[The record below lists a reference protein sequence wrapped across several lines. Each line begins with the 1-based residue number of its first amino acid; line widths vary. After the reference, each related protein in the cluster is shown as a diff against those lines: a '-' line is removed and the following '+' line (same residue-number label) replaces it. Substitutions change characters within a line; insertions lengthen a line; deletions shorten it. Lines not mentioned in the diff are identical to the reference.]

1 MLVSQS
7 IGFAVEVYTGSDSY
21 FISFV
26 ENIMRSI
33 SRLAFALC
41 VLAFS
46 TLPMNVSAQ
55 ASPAKD
61 SVPLIAGVPGPLTWQ
76 HPASYWKI
84 DDDQTLTIVADKKTN
99 WYVSPAGDG
108 KWDSSNRLLFKPA
121 SDFVL
126 SAKVTVGYHS
136 TWDAGG
142 LVLYANDSVWA
153 KFGIEV
159 TSEKKPT
166 IVSVVTRTVSDDN
179 NSIVVNGSSAYL
191 KIAKAGSGIFFY
203 ESEDGQNW
211 SIIRAF
217 SLGDNLDLR
226 VGFSAQSPIGD
237 GCRVEFSQIQ
247 YQPRRIDLWAGK

>member
-1 MLVSQS
+1 
-7 IGFAVEVYTGSDSY
+7 
-21 FISFV
+21 
-26 ENIMRSI
+26 MRI
-33 SRLAFALC
+33 LSRV
-41 VLAFS
+41 VLIWS
-46 TLPMNVSAQ
+46 VLSLITLPTTSHAQ

-61 SVPLIAGVPGPLTWQ
+61 SVPVISGVPGPLTWQ
-76 HPASYWKI
+76 HPASIWKI

-108 KWDSSNRLLFKPA
+108 KWDSSNRMLFKPA
-121 SDFVL
+121 DDFVL

-142 LVLYANDSVWA
+142 LVLYANNSVWA

-159 TSEKKPT
+159 TTEKKPT
-166 IVSVVTRTVSDDN
+166 IVSVVTRAVSDDN

-203 ESEDGQNW
+203 ESEDGHHW

-217 SLGDNLDLR
+217 TFGENLDLR

-237 GCRVEFSQIQ
+237 GCRVEFSDIQ
-247 YQPRRIDLWAGK
+247 YRPVRIDLWAGK